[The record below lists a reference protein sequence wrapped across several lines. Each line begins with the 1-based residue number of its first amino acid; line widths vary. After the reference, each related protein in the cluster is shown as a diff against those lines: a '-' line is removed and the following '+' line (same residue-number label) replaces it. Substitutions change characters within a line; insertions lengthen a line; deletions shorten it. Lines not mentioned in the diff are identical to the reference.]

1 MENITSFNDDISV
14 ENNYS
19 FVGTLYVGIL
29 YWNTTRMFHAVIFF
43 CFLWTIH
50 HLKIIDFHTVG
61 SYYHTNLSD
70 ANSIRV

>member
-29 YWNTTRMFHAVIFF
+29 YWNTIKMFHIISLLKVFNKFF
-43 CFLWTIH
+43 WRVTF
-50 HLKIIDFHTVG
+50 
-61 SYYHTNLSD
+61 
-70 ANSIRV
+70 NSFVF

>member
-29 YWNTTRMFHAVIFF
+29 Y
-43 CFLWTIH
+43 
-50 HLKIIDFHTVG
+50 
-61 SYYHTNLSD
+61 
-70 ANSIRV
+70 